1 MELIIGN
8 DFYGSLITG
17 KIVQQNGV
25 MAMESRFGWLLS
37 GPMNESGSNISM
49 NHVSCSALMI
59 SNDTLNQS
67 LQKFWEISS
76 CGNEGIT
83 S

>member
-67 LQKFWEISS
+67 LQKFW
-76 CGNEGIT
+76 
-83 S
+83 